1 MEAWTCRA
9 RGQADGA
16 DYGLCWHCGTGIEG
30 APPPAGFGREDASGA
45 ARPTRAPDCMRCGG
59 AMRALGRLRLHEG
72 SQAAPFLLGNLGE
85 LMVRRLDVDAIACT
99 GCGKLEFFL
108 PQA

>member
-1 MEAWTCRA
+1 
-9 RGQADGA
+9 
-16 DYGLCWHCGTGIEG
+16 
-30 APPPAGFGREDASGA
+30 
-45 ARPTRAPDCMRCGG
+45 
-59 AMRALGRLRLHEG
+59 MRALGRLRLHEG

-99 GCGKLEFFL
+99 GWGKLEFFL